1 MLVHLGIALLEC
13 CPDFVREE
21 AQSCLLEDERPH
33 GERGQAGPA
42 WFGPQLT
49 HQLKAAP

>member
-13 CPDFVREE
+13 CPEIVCEE
-21 AQSCLLEDERPH
+21 AQSFLLEDERRH
-33 GERGQAGPA
+33 GKRGQAGLA

-49 HQLKAAP
+49 HQLKAAT